1 MTAWRIVI
9 SSRAVVPA
17 ASSCM
22 RPLALIVL
30 SALSN
35 ERPVTG
41 TRKSLCTAAAV
52 AGAAA
57 LAAAATAVLAVTRS
71 GCYPLIASLARC
83 GYMCAAA
90 HDHRHFAADYICET
104 LVEES

>member
-1 MTAWRIVI
+1 
-9 SSRAVVPA
+9 
-17 ASSCM
+17 M

-57 LAAAATAVLAVTRS
+57 LAAAATAVLARS
-71 GCYPLIASLARC
+71 GCYPLTASLARC

-104 LVEES
+104 LVEESGEFG